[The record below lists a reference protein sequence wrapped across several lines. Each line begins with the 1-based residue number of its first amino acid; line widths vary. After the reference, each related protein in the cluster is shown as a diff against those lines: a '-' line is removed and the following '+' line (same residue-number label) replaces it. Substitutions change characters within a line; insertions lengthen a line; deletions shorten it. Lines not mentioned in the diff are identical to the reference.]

1 MFVDCCRIKIVDYYG
16 KLLYNSAWKIKNALG
31 GKAIMNQGN
40 IIKTILSDGK
50 QNYEMNHHAVKDLD
64 MGEFTEYG
72 IRITEITTGQLVYEY
87 QNLSESEETTWCFLS
102 LLAENDVDICHI
114 DDVLYDFL
122 VETTSIY

>member
-1 MFVDCCRIKIVDYYG
+1 MVFV
-16 KLLYNSAWKIKNALG
+16 L
-31 GKAIMNQGN
+31 
-40 IIKTILSDGK
+40 
-50 QNYEMNHHAVKDLD
+50 
-64 MGEFTEYG
+64 
-72 IRITEITTGQLVYEY
+72 QLVYEY